1 MALPI
6 EEVLSLW
13 RELERA
19 RDELPADAPERQVIG
34 LEIGRVRVLYRR
46 LSERSEASSVLLNA
60 AQRQIGLSRA
70 ALQGARR
77 RLADA
82 E

>member
-19 RDELPADAPERQVIG
+19 RDELPPDAPERQVIG

-46 LSERSEASSVLLNA
+46 LTERSEASTVLLAA
-60 AQRQIGLSRA
+60 AQRQIGQSRA
-70 ALQGARR
+70 TLLGARK
-77 RLADA
+77 RLGETD
-82 E
+82 